1 LYDGNTFF
9 DAGHAAGRAGPRDRE
24 MGAMGLVARILEFS
38 AIIYT
43 RPVCSTPDPMTTPD
57 ILQPIESTLSENA
70 GNGALIRAYVETALA
85 THQAARAARYLVTL
99 DAALATLDPSLN
111 LRLGRALHDDGLHAE
126 AIEFLPNEGAEA
138 LLCRARA
145 LLALGQRG
153 EAAEAYRRAVAEN
166 PTLEDSAL
174 QSELD
179 GRVVRLD
186 SVRSGARVTSIAND
200 DTGESDVARFVQPEQ
215 GRVTF
220 AEVGGLDEIKKQI
233 RRRILTPFQKPTLFQ
248 RFAKKAGGGVLLY
261 GPPGCGKT
269 LLARATAGECGAT
282 FFNVAVSDVLDMYI
296 GESERKLRALFDQAR
311 RCKPAVLFFDEVEAL
326 GGKRQ
331 YSREATSAKL
341 VSQFL
346 SELDGFAQ
354 DNAGVLI
361 LAATNV
367 PWAVDPAFRR
377 PGRFDRVLFVPPP
390 DQAARRDI
398 LAGLLA
404 KRPTSGTIDLDFIAR
419 NTSGF
424 SGADIADVIETAT
437 DEAIEASIDRG
448 EEVPLDDA
456 LLKAALKQ
464 AKPTTLEW
472 LSTARN
478 YARYANEGGQ
488 YDEVLEF
495 LKAFGKS

>member
-1 LYDGNTFF
+1 
-9 DAGHAAGRAGPRDRE
+9 
-24 MGAMGLVARILEFS
+24 
-38 AIIYT
+38 
-43 RPVCSTPDPMTTPD
+43 MTTLD
-57 ILQPIESTLSENA
+57 ILQPIESTLNENP
-70 GNGALIRAYVETALA
+70 GNGALVSAYLETAVA
-85 THQAARAARYLVTL
+85 TRQALRAARFLANDAMQL
-99 DAALATLDPSLN
+99 DNGLRQ
-111 LRLGRALHDDGLHAE
+111 RLGCALHEEGLHTE
-126 AIEFLPNEGAEA
+126 ALEFLPIVGAESQ
-138 LLCRARA
+138 LLRARA
-145 LLALGQRG
+145 LLALGQRS
-153 EAAEAYRRAVAEN
+153 EAADAYRHAVADN

-174 QSELD
+174 KSELD
-179 GRVVRLD
+179 GRVVRFD
-186 SVRSGARVTSIAND
+186 AVRSAARVASIANEE
-200 DTGESDVARFVQPEQ
+200 TSESDVVRIVQPEQ
-215 GRVTF
+215 RRVTF
-220 AEVGGLDEIKKQI
+220 ADVGGLDEIKKQI

-282 FFNVAVSDVLDMYI
+282 FYNVAVSDVLDMYI
-296 GESERKLRALFDQAR
+296 GESERKLHAIFDQAR
-311 RCKPAVLFFDEVEAL
+311 RCTPAVLFFDEVEAL

-354 DNAGVLI
+354 NNDGVLI

-390 DQAARRDI
+390 DQVARRDI
-398 LAGLLA
+398 LVSLLS
-404 KRPTSGTIDLDFIAR
+404 KRPTTSSIDIEFMAR
-419 NTSGF
+419 KTSGF
-424 SGADIADVIETAT
+424 SGADLADVIETAT

-448 EEVPLDDA
+448 EEVPLNDA
-456 LLKAALKQ
+456 LLKSALKL
-464 AKPTTLEW
+464 ARPTTLEW

-488 YDEVLEF
+488 YDDVLAF
-495 LKAFGKS
+495 LKAFGKP